1 MIPFTCPH
9 CGTQTDVYEEYA
21 GRTGPCAVC
30 GRSITVPYPSTVN
43 VQPSGPSDAPAERA
57 DKTGRSKSSALVLIT
72 VIVAGL
78 LGAGIVVGLLIVMV
92 FPAVSTARSQA
103 QKTQSADNMKL
114 IAAAMF
120 SYEAD
125 HGSYP
130 PAFIPDKDGKPM
142 HSWRVLLL
150 PYLGPGYDHIYEQ
163 YKFDEAWDGPN
174 NMNLRFSM
182 PAEYACPA
190 DSDASSQYETSYMV
204 IVGDETMF
212 PGITSVMRAQITDDR
227 ACTIMLAQTPTSGV
241 CWLEPKDLEAKQMRF
256 QINGRQGVEIGSR
269 HAGGAH
275 VVMADGESQFITDD
289 APPDAVEAMT
299 TIAGNETIP
308 WYAFE

>member
-1 MIPFTCPH
+1 M
-9 CGTQTDVYEEYA
+9 E
-21 GRTGPCAVC
+21 TGL
-30 GRSITVPYPSTVN
+30 I
-43 VQPSGPSDAPAERA
+43 
-57 DKTGRSKSSALVLIT
+57 SALVVI

-204 IVGDETMF
+204 IVGDE
-212 PGITSVMRAQITDDR
+212 
-227 ACTIMLAQTPTSGV
+227 
-241 CWLEPKDLEAKQMRF
+241 E
-256 QINGRQGVEIGSR
+256 
-269 HAGGAH
+269 
-275 VVMADGESQFITDD
+275 
-289 APPDAVEAMT
+289 
-299 TIAGNETIP
+299 IAGQSVSVRDRLTRGQRKQPVTEFLDALIAERDSKSFTQR
-308 WYAFE
+308 